1 MTGASKGLQK
11 ALARAGS
18 SVLAIAEM
26 QPKDLL
32 AEMSDEQK
40 AALATELAPYAVAS
54 DDAGL
59 KPEDKA
65 GEDGDYD
72 DKDGDES
79 KPDLG
84 KDKKEKGSEASAD
97 ASATARVKAVALA
110 VATDDN
116 CKGKA
121 DLALAML
128 ADDDF
133 NGLSA
138 SGLVKLLGK
147 TPATSSASASA
158 GVDTEEAARAEM
170 RSVIASTGNSK
181 IDANADGKSS
191 VAATHSAGWAKATAR
206 VNSLNGFGQ

>member
-65 GEDGDYD
+65 GEYGDYD
-72 DKDGDES
+72 VEGYIPEM
-79 KPDLG
+79 G
-84 KDKKEKGSEASAD
+84 KDKKKKGSEASAD

-121 DLALAML
+121 DLALSML

-147 TPATSSASASA
+147 TPATTSTSASS
-158 GVDTEEAARAEM
+158 GVDAEEAARAEM
-170 RSVIASTGNSK
+170 RSVIASTSNSN
-181 IDANADGKSS
+181 IDANAGGNPSGA
-191 VAATHSAGWAKATAR
+191 VNHSAGWAKATAR
-206 VNSLNGFGQ
+206 VNRLNGFGQ